1 MTKRMVK
8 KRKRLLNDI
17 HRTYIVQ
24 QVACFMGPTETAAA
38 VNKEFGLNVSRQ
50 AIERY
55 NPHKHA
61 GRRLAQRWKE
71 LFEIERQAFIDHAE
85 KRIPLAFKTVRIKV
99 LSEAAMA
106 FKANGNFM
114 TMADMLERIAKE
126 VGNVHTNRREVT
138 GKGGGAIKYEDV
150 GNMTDEM
157 LDDEIERLWAK
168 REAARLGNII
178 EVTPTTTSKPH

>member
-1 MTKRMVK
+1 MQI
-8 KRKRLLNDI
+8 N
-17 HRTYIVQ
+17 
-24 QVACFMGPTETAAA
+24 
-38 VNKEFGLNVSRQ
+38 
-50 AIERY
+50 
-55 NPHKHA
+55 
-61 GRRLAQRWKE
+61 
-71 LFEIERQAFIDHAE
+71 
-85 KRIPLAFKTVRIKV
+85 TVRVQELARASRFFRDK
-99 LSEAAMA
+99 
-106 FKANGNFM
+106 GNFM